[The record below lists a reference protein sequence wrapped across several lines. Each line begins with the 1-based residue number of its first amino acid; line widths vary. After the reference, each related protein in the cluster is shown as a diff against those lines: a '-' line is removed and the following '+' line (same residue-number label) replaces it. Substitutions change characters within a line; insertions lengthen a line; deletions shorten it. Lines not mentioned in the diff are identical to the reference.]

1 MEILLCHRVSEV
13 PSFPDF
19 WAFPGGGISRVD
31 RKVAE
36 SNPSWFSEREDR
48 EWLIA
53 LLREMLEEVG
63 VVPDGNGDFVNA
75 EIEIIDRVNED
86 KSEWS
91 KLVFENKL
99 SIDNFNP
106 VQITQRTTPPV
117 APIRHRNRFY
127 HCLLYTS
134 PSPRD

>member
-1 MEILLCHRVSEV
+1 
-13 PSFPDF
+13 
-19 WAFPGGGISRVD
+19 
-31 RKVAE
+31 
-36 SNPSWFSEREDR
+36 
-48 EWLIA
+48 
-53 LLREMLEEVG
+53 MLQ
-63 VVPDGNGDFVNA
+63 
-75 EIEIIDRVNED
+75 IEIIDQVNED

-127 HCLLYTS
+127 HVDTE
-134 PSPRD
+134 RR